1 MSRLGAKI
9 RRARIL
15 AGRSASEFSV
25 ITVPREER
33 EARRRAEAEA
43 RRAAPTPPIAGPA
56 RRARALVLVLLVS
69 CALVIWAIA
78 LRSM

>member
-15 AGRSASEFSV
+15 AGSSASEFSV
-25 ITVPREER
+25 TTVSREER
-33 EARRRAEAEA
+33 EVRRRVEAEA
-43 RRAAPTPPIAGPA
+43 RRAAPTPPIDGPA

-69 CALVIWAIA
+69 FAAIVWTIA

>member
-15 AGRSASEFSV
+15 AGSSASEFSV
-25 ITVPREER
+25 TTVSREER
-33 EARRRAEAEA
+33 ELRRVEAEA
-43 RRAAPTPPIAGPA
+43 RRAAPTPPIDGPA